1 MVKKWLYPVL
11 ATVVFWGLWWAA
23 AASARSQ
30 LLPTPWQTLQAFGKI
45 LSYGVNWHQIG
56 DSTLRVLA
64 GMVLG
69 SAAGTF
75 LGIAT
80 RYSRLAEAAVHAVI
94 YPVFQA
100 VPNICWAI
108 IFVLWLG
115 LSPVTP
121 VLVIATAVAPFFI
134 INVWEGMKELDT
146 NLIEMASTYTRAR
159 RRILTK
165 VILPMLY
172 PYTFAA
178 TRSSFMISWK
188 VVILAEVF
196 GATSGIGYMLYTSYQ
211 IYAIDRVFAWTL
223 VAAIIL
229 LGFDYGVFH
238 YIDRKYMRRWKPVEA
253 KP

>member
-1 MVKKWLYPVL
+1 MVKRWLYPAL
-11 ATVVFWGLWWAA
+11 ATIAFWGAWWAI

-30 LLPTPWQTLQAFGKI
+30 LLPTPWQTLRAFAKI
-45 LSYGVNWHQIG
+45 LSLSMNWHQIG
-56 DSTLRVLA
+56 DSTVRVLA

-69 SAAGTF
+69 SFAGTF

-80 RYSRLAEAAVHAVI
+80 RYSRLAEASVRAVI
-94 YPVFQA
+94 YPLFQS
-100 VPNICWAI
+100 VPSICWAI

-115 LSPVTP
+115 LSPATP
-121 VLVIATAVAPFFI
+121 VLVIAAAVAPFFI
-134 INVWEGMKELDT
+134 INIWEGMKELDT
-146 NLIEMASTYTRAR
+146 NLIEMASTYTRSK
-159 RRILTK
+159 RRILMK
-165 VILPMLY
+165 VIMPMLY

-178 TRSSFMISWK
+178 TRSSFMTSWK

-223 VAAIIL
+223 VAAVIL
-229 LGFDYGVFH
+229 LAFDYGVFNFV
-238 YIDRKYMRRWKPVEA
+238 DRKFMRRWKPAEA